1 MNKILIVIER
11 EFSTRIRKKSFIL
24 LTILMPFLV
33 IGVICL
39 PILLAGLDSNKEIKV
54 AVIDHTGQY
63 APILKDNGNL
73 RFVPLAQM
81 DDSLKKDKSSF
92 SAVILISKDL
102 SADSTGATIYSH
114 KEVPAELTSYFN
126 RTISDHIRD
135 TRITQYQIPQL
146 NQIISKCRVDYKVR
160 TIKWTDEGEENLS
173 SSEIAGLIGM
183 LLTLLIYMFVLSYG
197 GMVMQGVCEE
207 KANRIMEITA
217 AGLIDKQCTY
227 DEYLEND
234 EMARKRT
241 VYTANTEDDNN

>member
-81 DDSLKKDKSSF
+81 D
-92 SAVILISKDL
+92 
-102 SADSTGATIYSH
+102 
-114 KEVPAELTSYFN
+114 E
-126 RTISDHIRD
+126 
-135 TRITQYQIPQL
+135 
-146 NQIISKCRVDYKVR
+146 
-160 TIKWTDEGEENLS
+160 
-173 SSEIAGLIGM
+173 
-183 LLTLLIYMFVLSYG
+183 
-197 GMVMQGVCEE
+197 
-207 KANRIMEITA
+207 
-217 AGLIDKQCTY
+217 
-227 DEYLEND
+227 
-234 EMARKRT
+234 
-241 VYTANTEDDNN
+241 